1 MGIADI
7 SRLSIGSLA
16 LLPICLGGLCI
27 SLSWLGW
34 VGPVAPLV
42 CRLALGTV
50 IYGSHF
56 LSFFPVL
63 SKLVSLSCC
72 PRVAHFKTRGNMCST
87 VVMTH
92 CLRSIALQEA
102 LPYSSG
108 QESMVVF
115 LKVPINNE
123 GLNFFLNGH
132 SWNVL
137 LLKHHFIHLHF
148 KLYPLS
154 SLLLQKYPS
163 HPPSVTSPYLYE
175 VTSSPIQPLPPHHSS
190 ISLL

>member
-34 VGPVAPLV
+34 VGTVALLV
-42 CRLALGTV
+42 CSLALGTV

-63 SKLVSLSCC
+63 SKLVSLSCSAK
-72 PRVAHFKTRGNMCST
+72 VANFKTRGNMCST

-102 LPYSSG
+102 LTYSSG

-123 GLNFFLNGH
+123 GLNFF
-132 SWNVL
+132 SKW
-137 LLKHHFIHLHF
+137 
-148 KLYPLS
+148 S
-154 SLLLQKYPS
+154 
-163 HPPSVTSPYLYE
+163 
-175 VTSSPIQPLPPHHSS
+175 
-190 ISLL
+190 

>member
-1 MGIADI
+1 MDTIF
-7 SRLSIGSLA
+7 SPSSL
-16 LLPICLGGLCI
+16 
-27 SLSWLGW
+27 
-34 VGPVAPLV
+34 
-42 CRLALGTV
+42 
-50 IYGSHF
+50 F
-56 LSFFPVL
+56 

-72 PRVAHFKTRGNMCST
+72 PIVANFKTRGNMCST

-102 LPYSSG
+102 LTYSSG

-123 GLNFFLNGH
+123 GLNFFLSGH

-137 LLKHHFIHLHF
+137 LIKHHFIHLHF

-163 HPPSVTSPYLYE
+163 HPPSVTSPYLYK